1 MTNPP
6 NDNLRGPT
14 RPGRRREA
22 GAGGDG
28 DFPAASDMQAST
40 SKAERPSLSNKEPD
54 DCGPGRPVTLLGLGA
69 LGIVFG
75 DIGTSPLYALH
86 ACFHSKIGVLPTTEN
101 VFGVLSMVFW
111 ALAIVVVLK
120 YLIIIMRADHRGEGG
135 IFALLAN
142 IRTNPQYRGNS
153 RKAVIVTIMAIA
165 GAALMYGDGV
175 ITPSISVLS
184 SVAGLE
190 VASADMKWL
199 VVPIAVIILWAL
211 FLGQRFGVERLSFV
225 FGPIMLIWFGSIAAF
240 GVINIYQ
247 VPQILEAIN
256 PWYAISFWINF
267 PWRAFIILGAVVLAI
282 TGGEAL
288 FADMGQFSRRS
299 ISLAWYCV
307 VWPALIASYFG
318 QGAHLLGQETAAV
331 NPFFAIVPSSL
342 LYPMVVVATLA
353 AIIASQALISGA
365 FTLTR
370 QAIQLG
376 LLPECRIV
384 HTSRKS
390 ENQVF
395 IPGVNRALFVLCI
408 LTVLGFQSAT
418 SLSAAYGV
426 AVTALMVA
434 TTLLFSVLA
443 RKVWGW
449 SLWYLIPFLI
459 VFLIIDLAFF
469 TSNLF
474 KVPSGGWFPLVLA
487 AILILQMTTWRRGR
501 LIVDKKVSREQ
512 IPLTDF
518 IAMISKDKPPRVPGT
533 GVYLMS
539 MRSVFELGSEQED
552 GEIHITPPVLAA
564 LYNRLAVLQEQV
576 VVLFVEPRPVPFV
589 SRRNRLRVKQFDEGF
604 WVING
609 RYGFSEAHN
618 VPKLLRWART
628 KDLDIDLSQATY
640 FTMRNS
646 IVPTK
651 GGLMVYWR
659 AVLFAMMSRNA
670 TSRASYFELPAD
682 RILEVGRLSNL

>member
-1 MTNPP
+1 MTKPADDNSGAPP
-6 NDNLRGPT
+6 EQTN
-14 RPGRRREA
+14 RPGGDA
-22 GAGGDG
+22 KGARHTDSN
-28 DFPAASDMQAST
+28 ATIAQAET
-40 SKAERPSLSNKEPD
+40 PSLSQQDSDGGSKRQPFM
-54 DCGPGRPVTLLGLGA
+54 LLGLGA

-86 ACFHSKIGVLPTTEN
+86 ACFHSKIGVAPTTEN

-120 YLIIIMRADHRGEGG
+120 YLIIIMRADYRGEGG

-142 IRTNPQYRGNS
+142 IRTNKAYRGNS
-153 RKAVIVTIMAIA
+153 RKAVIVTIMAIF

-184 SVAGLE
+184 SVAGLQ
-190 VASADMKWL
+190 VASDDMTHL
-199 VVPIAVIILWAL
+199 IIPIAVIILWAL

-225 FGPIMLIWFGSIAAF
+225 FGPIMLVWFGSIATF
-240 GVINIYQ
+240 GILSICEA
-247 VPQILEAIN
+247 PQILEAIN
-256 PWYAISFWINF
+256 PWYAISFWMDF
-267 PWRAFIILGAVVLAI
+267 PWRAFVILGAVVLAV

-299 ISLAWYCV
+299 IALAWYCV
-307 VWPALIASYFG
+307 VWPALIANYFG

-331 NPFFAIVPSSL
+331 NPFFAIVPRSL

-395 IPGVNRALFVLCI
+395 IPGVNRALFILCI
-408 LTVLGFQSAT
+408 LTVLGFQNAT
-418 SLSAAYGV
+418 NLSAAYGV

-434 TTLLFSVLA
+434 TTILFSVLA
-443 RKVWGW
+443 WKVWEW
-449 SLWYLIPFLI
+449 SLWYLIPLL
-459 VFLIIDLAFF
+459 VFFIIIDLAFF
-469 TSNLF
+469 TSNLL
-474 KVPSGGWFPLVLA
+474 KVPHGGWFPLVLA
-487 AILILQMTTWRRGR
+487 GVLIVQMTTWRRGR
-501 LIVDKKVSREQ
+501 LIVDNKASKEQ
-512 IPLTDF
+512 MSLTDF
-518 IAMISKDKPPRVPGT
+518 IAMVSKEKPPRSPGT
-533 GVYLMS
+533 GVYLMA
-539 MRSVFELGSEQED
+539 MRSAFELGGEQYDED
-552 GEIHITPPVLAA
+552 VDITPPVLAA
-564 LYNRLAVLQEQV
+564 LYKQLSVLQEQV
-576 VVLFVEPRPVPFV
+576 IVLIVEPRPVPFV
-589 SRRNRLRVKQFDEGF
+589 SRKNRMRIQQLDEGF
-604 WVING
+604 WWVRG
-609 RYGFSEAHN
+609 RYGFSETHN
-618 VPKLLRWART
+618 VPKLLRWARA
-628 KDLDIDLSQATY
+628 KGLNIDLSQATY
-640 FTMRNS
+640 FTIRNS
-646 IVPTK
+646 VVPTK

-670 TSRASYFELPAD
+670 TSRARYYELPAD
-682 RILEVGRLSNL
+682 RIFEVGRLSNL